1 LPGGRARGHIDRDMR
16 ISQVAIWCKDL
27 EGLRAF
33 YERHFTARA
42 NDKYVNARKRFESY
56 FLTFPSGG
64 QIELMRREGIAPRA
78 DDTERIG
85 LVHLG
90 IEVASNAAVD
100 QLTSQICREQG
111 EAPFDGPRWT
121 GDGYYES
128 IVRDPE
134 GNRLLIVS
142 VERRGDPA
150 VAALG
155 K

>member
-1 LPGGRARGHIDRDMR
+1 MR
-16 ISQVAIWCKDL
+16 LAQVAIWCTDL

-33 YERHFTARA
+33 YERHFAARA

-56 FLTFPSGG
+56 FLTLPGGG
-64 QIELMRREGIAPRA
+64 QIELMRREGIPLRE
-78 DDTERIG
+78 DDVERIG

-100 QLTSQICREQG
+100 ELTRQICREHG
-111 EAPFDGPRWT
+111 AAPLDGPRWT

-128 IVRDPE
+128 VVRDPE

-142 VERRGDPA
+142 AQRRGTPA
-150 VAALG
+150 
-155 K
+155 